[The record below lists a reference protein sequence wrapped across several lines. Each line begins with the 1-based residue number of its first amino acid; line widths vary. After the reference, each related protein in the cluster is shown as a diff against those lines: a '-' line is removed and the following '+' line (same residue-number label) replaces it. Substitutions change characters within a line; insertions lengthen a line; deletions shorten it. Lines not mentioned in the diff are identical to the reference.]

1 MTKRTGAVVVALLIL
16 VAVLVYGFWPR
27 HGFYPVEL
35 AIYIRG
41 STSEYSVINQEL
53 IDGQRTLDVGLDERF
68 HGSALNNNLM
78 VSTDRHA
85 LRFLYS
91 RNGREL
97 NRIDFAFA
105 GSEAQGKVL
114 RVEID
119 ADRIVAVVWES
130 R

>member
-16 VAVLVYGFWPR
+16 VAALVYGFWPR

-35 AIYIRG
+35 AIYIHG

-53 IDGQRTLDVGLDERF
+53 VDGQRTLDVDLDERF
-68 HGSALNNNLM
+68 HGSALDNNLM
-78 VSTDRHA
+78 VSADRHD
-85 LRFLYS
+85 LLFLYN
-91 RNGREL
+91 RDGQEL
-97 NRIDFAFA
+97 NRMDFVFT

-119 ADRIVAVVWES
+119 ADRIVTVVWES

>member
-35 AIYIRG
+35 AIYIHG

-53 IDGQRTLDVGLDERF
+53 IDRQRTLDIGLDERF
-68 HGSALNNNLM
+68 QGSALDNNLM
-78 VSTDRHA
+78 VNADRHE
-85 LRFLYS
+85 LRFLYG

-97 NRIDFAFA
+97 NRVDFDFV

-119 ADRIVAVVWES
+119 ADRIVSVVWES

>member
-1 MTKRTGAVVVALLIL
+1 MTKRSGVLVVTLLIL

-35 AIYIRG
+35 AIYIHG

-53 IDGQRTLDVGLDERF
+53 IDRQRTLDIGLDERF
-68 HGSALNNNLM
+68 QGSALDNNLM
-78 VSTDRHA
+78 VNADRHE
-85 LRFLYS
+85 LRLLYG
-91 RNGREL
+91 RDGREL
-97 NRIDFAFA
+97 NRVDFDFA
-105 GSEAQGKVL
+105 GSEAEGKVL

-119 ADRIVAVVWES
+119 TDRIVSVAWES